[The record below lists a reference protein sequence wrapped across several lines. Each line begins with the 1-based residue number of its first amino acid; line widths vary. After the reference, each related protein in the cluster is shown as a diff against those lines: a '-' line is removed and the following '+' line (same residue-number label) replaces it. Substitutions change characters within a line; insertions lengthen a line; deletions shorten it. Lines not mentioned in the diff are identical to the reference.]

1 MLTWTLMM
9 AKHSPVIA
17 DQYIENNSPDKLIEM
32 RLLTPEEFEKLSE
45 NDGTSILWSDNW
57 WVPMTWNMLLVNNEM
72 NANGHLP
79 RYQIYMVRALVGGG
93 LGGLKN
99 PKFISVAAPEIF
111 LALYIVKSFCSN
123 FVIISNL
130 K

>member
-32 RLLTPEEFEKLSE
+32 QLLTPEEFEKLSE

-57 WVPMTWNMLLVNNEM
+57 WMPMTWNMLLVNNEM

-79 RYQIYMVRALVGGG
+79 R
-93 LGGLKN
+93 
-99 PKFISVAAPEIF
+99 
-111 LALYIVKSFCSN
+111 
-123 FVIISNL
+123 
-130 K
+130 

>member
-57 WVPMTWNMLLVNNEM
+57 WMPMTWNMLLVNNEM

-79 RYQIYMVRALVGGG
+79 RYQIYMVRALVDGE
-93 LGGLKN
+93 LGGL
-99 PKFISVAAPEIF
+99 
-111 LALYIVKSFCSN
+111 
-123 FVIISNL
+123 
-130 K
+130 